1 MRPLFVDFPQDP
13 AAGLVEDEFLF
24 GPDLLIAP
32 VLEPAASVREVYLP
46 AGRAWIEAGTG
57 DRHDGGRTVRVP
69 LSPDRIPV
77 FVSEGSEVL
86 DVVR

>member
-1 MRPLFVDFPQDP
+1 MRPLFVDFPEDP
-13 AAGLVEDEFLF
+13 GAWRVEDEFLF

-32 VLEPAASVREVYLP
+32 VLEPGASVREVYLP

-57 DRHDGGRTVRVP
+57 DRHDGGRTVRVA

-77 FVSEGSEVL
+77 FVTEGSEVL